1 MASIAINSQEKKTRG
16 FWILQVSGWIL
27 LAFLI
32 YGQGIAAFDYDL
44 GVRMGTQDSAEVVTE
59 VGVAFWRG
67 FALADAAVYIPLL
80 IIGLLGHYRQKTW
93 GRLALAAGLGIS
105 IYWPVTCLAAVLYAQ
120 GAPGWSLGVNSA
132 YAIVLPAISVWG
144 LWGLWQ
150 LSRELG

>member
-1 MASIAINSQEKKTRG
+1 MASNAINPHGKKTRG
-16 FWILQVSGWIL
+16 FWILQTSGWL
-27 LAFLI
+27 LIAFLI

-67 FALADAAVYIPLL
+67 FAFADAAIYIPLL
-80 IIGLLGHYRQKTW
+80 IIGMIGHYRQKKW

-105 IYWPVTCLAAVLYAQ
+105 IYWPMTCLVAVLYAQ

-132 YAIVLPAISVWG
+132 YAIILPAISVWG

-150 LSRELG
+150 LNREFD